1 MLRVFHIWDT
11 LFCTIIYNRLKGVRS
26 LSRTTEFVLG
36 LIGSVFGFLGAIV
49 ALIFGEFE
57 AAFSNTGSSSITGLG
72 WSAFIFSILAILGT
86 VVVKS
91 KPKLGG
97 SFMVIAAVG
106 GFVSIF
112 MFYMLSSILLIIG
125 GLMGLFKKEVNQ
137 KKIIEEN
144 EIV

>member
-1 MLRVFHIWDT
+1 M
-11 LFCTIIYNRLKGVRS
+11 
-26 LSRTTEFVLG
+26 SRTTEFVLG

-49 ALIFGEFE
+49 ALIFGEVE

-86 VVVKS
+86 VFVKS

-106 GFVSIF
+106 GFI
-112 MFYMLSSILLIIG
+112 SILCFTCCR
-125 GLMGLFKKEVNQ
+125 LFYCSSVD
-137 KKIIEEN
+137 
-144 EIV
+144 

>member
-1 MLRVFHIWDT
+1 M
-11 LFCTIIYNRLKGVRS
+11 
-26 LSRTTEFVLG
+26 SRTTEFVLG

-86 VVVKS
+86 VFVKS